1 MQFLGNFGRIVCW
14 HPQGVGAPSYREYW
28 IRHCFYLLQCL
39 KFDCP
44 QFSFNLG
51 DCDHLDPY
59 PVYSQTKNHN
69 HNLTLR
75 NKPWPPEIDFFDSY
89 LNLSS
94 FSQDVLDGLFL
105 GYRVSNREEYL
116 FRRRSGCWIEFKFDI
131 ELTQEHYL
139 KYYANTN
146 KSMLLCTPYIP
157 MRPDIYRSLI
167 EQDYSLL
174 SCGNYHLGL
183 LEALYGRGNFKYIWN
198 SETLQL
204 SFAVSAAI
212 LIVFSGLFGKWMV
225 HLNKL
230 LSQT

>member
-1 MQFLGNFGRIVCW
+1 MRGRPPIQILSISCSFWEILAESYVGTPRELAPHLTGNIGS
-14 HPQGVGAPSYREYW
+14 A
-28 IRHCFYLLQCL
+28 HCFYLLQCL

-131 ELTQEHYL
+131 ELAQEHYL
-139 KYYANTN
+139 KYICEH
-146 KSMLLCTPYIP
+146 K
-157 MRPDIYRSLI
+157 
-167 EQDYSLL
+167 
-174 SCGNYHLGL
+174 
-183 LEALYGRGNFKYIWN
+183 
-198 SETLQL
+198 
-204 SFAVSAAI
+204 
-212 LIVFSGLFGKWMV
+212 
-225 HLNKL
+225 
-230 LSQT
+230 